1 MSPFRTNPPALK
13 YEVLQWWSPPEDP
26 TCTLFRARSRSPN
39 FRLLALNQADQ
50 TALDDATRGIRMTPA
65 AARQMGPPSSCLYRL
80 TEDPRLFTMRLGFS
94 LDPIILRLI
103 VSLLVNQGHAIRHA
117 VNNQRLAD
125 HLHIDVPGP
134 RRHDGREIQGIRG
147 H

>member
-1 MSPFRTNPPALK
+1 
-13 YEVLQWWSPPEDP
+13 
-26 TCTLFRARSRSPN
+26 
-39 FRLLALNQADQ
+39 
-50 TALDDATRGIRMTPA
+50 
-65 AARQMGPPSSCLYRL
+65 
-80 TEDPRLFTMRLGFS
+80 MRLGFS

-134 RRHDGREIQGIRG
+134 RRHDGREI
-147 H
+147 